1 MPDDCEEAILT
12 LNRRPMA
19 LACLAALVAAFGLT
33 FALGKASKHSTAP
46 AAAAPALQTV
56 ALPSQKPAVANLQTV
71 DAVPALRATPHKA
84 KAKTTT
90 HIRRDDVY
98 ESEPDNGQSEPSHRR
113 LPTPPRRPLA
123 VAAAPRGG
131 STSGG
136 GTSVVGGGT
145 G

>member
-1 MPDDCEEAILT
+1 
-12 LNRRPMA
+12 MA

-71 DAVPALRATPHKA
+71 DAVPALRAAPHRA
-84 KAKTTT
+84 KAKKTT
-90 HIRRDDVY
+90 
-98 ESEPDNGQSEPSHRR
+98 QSAATTSTNPAPATANPS
-113 LPTPPRRPLA
+113 PAPATPNP
-123 VAAAPRGG
+123 APATSGGGGSTSAGG

>member
-1 MPDDCEEAILT
+1 MST
-12 LNRRPMA
+12 VNRRPLA
-19 LACLAALVAAFGLT
+19 LALGALVAAFALA
-33 FALGKASKHSTAP
+33 FVLGKASKHTAAP

-71 DAVPALRATPHKA
+71 EAVPALRAAPRKA

-90 HIRRDDVY
+90 
-98 ESEPDNGQSEPSHRR
+98 PSAATTSTNPS
-113 LPTPPRRPLA
+113 PTTANPSP
-123 VAAAPRGG
+123 APATPNPAPATSGGGGTTTSGGG

-136 GTSVVGGGT
+136 GNAVVGGGT